1 MDDRPRRPGPPP
13 GTAARRTPSRS
24 RSPATPIPAP
34 RRGLSRPLPWCPGA
48 ELKLSLDL
56 DLTARPEEGTYME
69 WRNEEFDLGGV
80 DHLALVCSDM
90 KRTVEFYTQV
100 LGMRLIKTINLPG
113 GAGQH
118 FFFDMGGGNALAF
131 FWFPDAP
138 DPVPGVS
145 APVTVPGL
153 GEWTSAVGS
162 MNHVAFN
169 VPEDRFLEYR
179 AKLKAKGVR
188 VSPIIDHD
196 DSESGVARELH
207 PGVFVRSYYFQ
218 DPDGILLEFACWRRA
233 MGQPGD
239 VRHEP
244 KTAADRAGVR
254 V

>member
-1 MDDRPRRPGPPP
+1 MD
-13 GTAARRTPSRS
+13 
-24 RSPATPIPAP
+24 
-34 RRGLSRPLPWCPGA
+34 
-48 ELKLSLDL
+48 
-56 DLTARPEEGTYME
+56 

-80 DHLALVCSDM
+80 NHLALVCSDM

-100 LGMRLIKTINLPG
+100 LGMRLIKTLDLPAG
-113 GAGQH
+113 SGQH

-138 DPVPGVS
+138 DPVPGIS
-145 APVTVPGL
+145 APVTVPGF
-153 GEWTSAVGS
+153 GEWTSAIGS

-169 VPEDRFLEYR
+169 VPEERFLEYR
-179 AKLKAKGVR
+179 AKLKAKGVK

-196 DSESGVARELH
+196 DSAEGVARELH
-207 PGVFVRSYYFQ
+207 PGVFVRSFYFQ
-218 DPDGILLEFACWRRA
+218 DPDGILLEFACWRRV

-244 KTAADRAGVR
+244 KTAADRTGAR

>member
-1 MDDRPRRPGPPP
+1 
-13 GTAARRTPSRS
+13 
-24 RSPATPIPAP
+24 
-34 RRGLSRPLPWCPGA
+34 
-48 ELKLSLDL
+48 
-56 DLTARPEEGTYME
+56 ME

-80 DHLALVCSDM
+80 NHLALVCSDM

-138 DPVPGVS
+138 DSVPGIS

-169 VPEDRFLEYR
+169 VPEERFLEYR
-179 AKLKAKGVR
+179 AKLKAKGIR

-207 PGVFVRSYYFQ
+207 PGVFVRSFYFQ
-218 DPDGILLEFACWRRA
+218 DPMGFCWSSPAGGGLWASQATSGTNPRPRPTGPACGSSRAPPLPVAASLSAGWCRGI
-233 MGQPGD
+233 
-239 VRHEP
+239 
-244 KTAADRAGVR
+244 
-254 V
+254 